1 MTDPVSRR
9 VIGATALAMICF
21 AGNSLLCRVALR
33 DTAID
38 AASFTA
44 IRMAS
49 GAAALWAIVRWR
61 DGVAGVRG
69 TWLSALAL
77 FGYAITFS
85 YAYIAL
91 TAATGALI
99 LFGSVQAGMI
109 GWGLARGERFTAMQL
124 TGFVLAL
131 AGLAGLLSPG
141 LTAPPL
147 WAALLMMAAGLAWAV
162 YSLRGR
168 GAGDPTQVTAGNFM
182 RTLPFAAAAVLAASP
197 ALHVDPAGTAYAI
210 ASGALASGVGY
221 AIWYTALK
229 GLAATTAATVQL
241 SVPAIAAA
249 GGVVLLGEPLTLRL
263 VLASLAI
270 LGGIAIVITASSR

>member
-1 MTDPVSRR
+1 MTGQVSRR

-49 GAAALWAIVRWR
+49 GAFALWAIVRWR
-61 DGVAGVRG
+61 DGTPKARG

-77 FGYAITFS
+77 FAYAATFS

-109 GWGLARGERFTAMQL
+109 GWGLVRGERFTAVQL
-124 TGFVLAL
+124 AGFVLAV
-131 AGLAGLLSPG
+131 AGLGGLLSPG
-141 LTAPPL
+141 VTAPPL
-147 WAALLMMAAGLAWAV
+147 WAALLMMIAGLAWAV

-168 GAGDPTQVTAGNFM
+168 GAGDPTQVTAGNFL
-182 RTLPFAAAAVLAASP
+182 RTLPFAAALVVV
-197 ALHVDPAGTAYAI
+197 ALPTLHADPAGAAYAI
-210 ASGALASGVGY
+210 ASGAIASGVGY
-221 AIWYTALK
+221 AIWYTALR
-229 GLAATTAATVQL
+229 GLAATSAATVQL

-263 VLASLAI
+263 LLASAAI
-270 LGGIAIVITASSR
+270 LGGIAIVVTSSSR

>member
-1 MTDPVSRR
+1 VPSPVSRR
-9 VIGATALAMICF
+9 ILGTTALAMICF

-61 DGVAGVRG
+61 DGVARIGG

-77 FGYAITFS
+77 VGYAATFS
-85 YAYIAL
+85 YAYVAL

-109 GWGLARGERFTAMQL
+109 GWGLARGERFSRVQL
-124 TGFVLAL
+124 IGFVLAL
-131 AGLAGLLSPG
+131 AGLAGLLAPG

-147 WAALLMMAAGLAWAV
+147 WASLLMIIAGLSWAV

-182 RTLPFAAAAVLAASP
+182 RTLPFAAALALATAP
-197 ALHVDPAGTAYAI
+197 TLHVDAVGTGYAI

-229 GLAATTAATVQL
+229 GLTATTAATVQL

-249 GGVVLLGEPLTLRL
+249 GGVVLLGEALTLRL
-263 VLASLAI
+263 VVASLAI
-270 LGGIAIVITASSR
+270 LGGIAIVITSSSR

>member
-1 MTDPVSRR
+1 
-9 VIGATALAMICF
+9 MICF

-49 GAAALWAIVRWR
+49 GAAALWLIVRWR
-61 DGVAGVRG
+61 DGVTGVRG

-77 FGYAITFS
+77 FGYAATFS
-85 YAYIAL
+85 YAYLAL

-109 GWGLARGERFTAMQL
+109 GYGLARGERFTPLQL
-124 TGFVLAL
+124 AGFVLAL
-131 AGLAGLLSPG
+131 AGLGGLLSPG

-147 WAALLMMAAGLAWAV
+147 SAALLMMLAGLSWAV

-182 RTLPFAAAAVLAASP
+182 RTLPFAAALALVAAP
-197 ALHVDPAGTAYAI
+197 ALHVDAAGAAYAVASGAI
-210 ASGALASGVGY
+210 ASGMGY

-229 GLAATTAATVQL
+229 GLRATTAATVQL

-249 GGVVLLGEPLTLRL
+249 GGVLLLGEALTLRL
-263 VLASLAI
+263 VLASAAI
-270 LGGIAIVITASSR
+270 LGGIAMVLRR